1 MEQNKLIAQ
10 ASLLIADIVANI
22 VVARSLTQALDS
34 GLRAELAIAKAMG
47 STSAL
52 TGIAAV
58 MDAVREIKD
67 LQKSVTASADLLGET
82 ICSLVEMDGSL
93 GDLYPVLVATLSDVD
108 ASKKEF
114 LSTLETAEC
123 HLKAQMV

>member
-52 TGIAAV
+52 TGSDAV

-82 ICSLVEMDGSL
+82 VRSLVEMDGSL
-93 GDLYPVLVATLSDVD
+93 GDLYPVLVATLSDVN